1 MARIIALADDS
12 IFFAVFSEFIGVASA
27 NFENG
32 HSRSLFGNL
41 FVAVDWTGK
50 IFRISRADQI
60 AGYHAR
66 VAQHDDTYRS
76 SRRALR
82 L

>member
-12 IFFAVFSEFIGVASA
+12 IFFAVFFQIHRSRPGK
-27 NFENG
+27 FENG

-41 FVAVDWTGK
+41 FVPTDLTGK
-50 IFRISRADQI
+50 IFRISHADRI

-66 VAQHDDTYRS
+66 VA
-76 SRRALR
+76 
-82 L
+82 

>member
-1 MARIIALADDS
+1 MARIIAWADDS
-12 IFFAVFSEFIGVASA
+12 IFFSRFFKIHRSRLGK
-27 NFENG
+27 FENG
-32 HSRSLFGNL
+32 HLRSILGNL
-41 FVAVDWTGK
+41 FVSADLTGK
-50 IFRISRADQI
+50 IFRIPRADRI